1 MLMRP
6 TPVLRRWL
14 LAGVCLLQLLGLAT
28 PLLAVGAAARQGV
41 ELQQI
46 CPLHGLPMAMAEG
59 ADPAAPEQSSPAGDG
74 NGNGISNGHGIS
86 NGDGSAPLTPST
98 SLASA
103 CPLASLSLDAPLMQ
117 PALEPQV
124 GLPPRTEPVARPV
137 ERSPRLDASLRWS
150 LRRKHG
156 PPVTATG

>member
-1 MLMRP
+1 MLIRL

-46 CPLHGLPMAMAEG
+46 CPLHGLPMAMA
-59 ADPAAPEQSSPAGDG
+59 AADG
-74 NGNGISNGHGIS
+74 NDNS
-86 NGDGSAPLTPST
+86 NGDSSAPLTPTT

-103 CPLASLSLDAPLMQ
+103 CPLASLSLAAPLMQ
-117 PALEPQV
+117 LALEPQV
-124 GLPPRTEPVARPV
+124 GLLPRTEPVARPV
-137 ERSPRLDASLRWS
+137 ERAPRLDASRRWS